1 MPNRA
6 YSSLSVNCAE
16 LPERAHPVFL
26 PPVVVAAP
34 LVAAVRRRT
43 WAIWWINPPAHAGG
57 YGFSAGLR
65 RLRLEPCATKASV
78 AARRRIKAPRSGALM
93 VAVGLNPRFRCSP
106 TRRVAERRLNASLRR
121 FQASLRDAI
130 SIWAF
135 RQPWAEAHGYR
146 QAVAPRRPKPALD
159 IPTGCQPSG
168 KVHGA
173 DRAGASEPI
182 ADWQFA
188 DRSLH
193 LRFLASSV
201 AGPGVQWVAP
211 AAGRSVSATC
221 GHTIPVALPSPL
233 PGGAERGRVR

>member
-1 MPNRA
+1 ML
-6 YSSLSVNCAE
+6 YG
-16 LPERAHPVFL
+16 
-26 PPVVVAAP
+26 
-34 LVAAVRRRT
+34 RRRRQ
-43 WAIWWINPPAHAGG
+43 AADLGHLVDE
-57 YGFSAGLR
+57 SAGSRR

-146 QAVAPRRPKPALD
+146 QAVAPRRSKPALD
-159 IPTGCQPSG
+159 TPTGCQPSG

-173 DRAGASEPI
+173 DREGASEPI

-211 AAGRSVSATC
+211 VAGPPVSAAC
-221 GHTIPVALPSPL
+221 GHTMPRCATLSAPWGSGEGQGEVRARPDSQSRCSKRYAGALEGL
-233 PGGAERGRVR
+233 